1 MTPEHGRE
9 ILIAKKARY
18 AIRADVFMFV
28 RAEAHPPP
36 HRPNACY
43 FLSHSWNLARL
54 MRISNVKPP
63 VDHAYFLQQ
72 VLVRLQ
78 RSLGV
83 PVLKGVY
90 LADDYRLA
98 EDVFPDQFS
107 VIAGEEDLPT
117 AGGPA
122 AQSAVEQI
130 NATLQGEAQERLRRR
145 REFFAFFQR
154 QCVSTSD
161 DSQVEADDWDALA
174 KELESAQ
181 ALHDEISTKAA
192 VDSDNAADA
201 SDTAT
206 EGVVV
211 LPTGTV
217 ASGTVTVSRSVV
229 RGRSN
234 ALASII
240 ELQRLQNV
248 EGTPTVTL
256 AQTHLL
262 PIHIV
267 VGSYYLPSARA
278 AAEQLVTTQA
288 ARQRAANVLSVTM
301 SKLLELVNSWL
312 LAMYLPRL
320 VATLAKALHKAV
332 AVQLDRRAALSSI
345 GNGFR
350 ALQWSFRRG
359 MTRPASLTAA
369 SAAAAPGGPHEMLNE
384 DGGEAAAGPGLPPQ
398 PQGEQGPEAAMDL
411 AMSPGGEAAGAGPA
425 PPLPQ
430 EEQGLDLSLVMGV
443 VGADTQAPAAAAAPA
458 IFALHG
464 M

>member
-1 MTPEHGRE
+1 
-9 ILIAKKARY
+9 
-18 AIRADVFMFV
+18 MFV
-28 RAEAHPPP
+28 KRSVTRCAEVHPPP
-36 HRPNACY
+36 HRPDACY

-107 VIAGEEDLPT
+107 VIASEEDLPT

-122 AQSAVEQI
+122 AQLAVEQI
-130 NATLQGEAQERLRRR
+130 NATLQNEAQERLRRR

-154 QCVSTSD
+154 QCMSTCD

-181 ALHDEISTKAA
+181 ALHDEISTNAA
-192 VDSDNAADA
+192 VDLDNAADA

-217 ASGTVTVSRSVV
+217 ASGTVTASRSVV
-229 RGRSN
+229 HGRSN

-248 EGTPTVTL
+248 EGTSTVTV

-278 AAEQLVTTQA
+278 AAEQSVTTQA

-332 AVQLDRRAALSSI
+332 SVQLDRRAALSSI

-359 MTRPASLTAA
+359 MTRPASLT
-369 SAAAAPGGPHEMLNE
+369 PHEVLND
-384 DGGEAAAGPGLPPQ
+384 DGGGAAAGPALPPQ
-398 PQGEQGPEAAMDL
+398 LQGEEGPEAAMDL
-411 AMSPGGEAAGAGPA
+411 ALPPNGEATGAGPA

-430 EEQGLDLSLVMGV
+430 EDQGFEQAAGLGLSLVMGV
-443 VGADTQAPAAAAAPA
+443 VGADTQAAAAAAAPA
-458 IFALHG
+458 TFALHG